1 MADRTFIDTNVL
13 IYAIDAADLRKQ
25 TLAQAILDPA
35 NAGELVISSQVLS
48 EFYVVATRKLGVDGA
63 DAQALVDRLTRLPVV
78 VVDAPLV
85 LAAISG
91 SREWGISYW
100 DALIVRAAEAADC
113 RRVLSED
120 LAGGRSYGSVRIENP
135 FA

>member
-1 MADRTFIDTNVL
+1 MAERTFVDTNVL
-13 IYAIDAADLRKQ
+13 IYSIDGADPRKQ
-25 TLAQAILDPA
+25 TVARGILDPA
-35 NAGELVISSQVLS
+35 NAGDLISPSQVLS
-48 EFYVVATRKLGVDGA
+48 EFYVVATGKLGVNSA

-85 LAAISG
+85 MAAISG

-100 DALIVRAAEAADC
+100 DALILRAVEAADC

-120 LAGGRSYGSVRIENP
+120 L
-135 FA
+135 